1 MRSAKIAALAVFVG
15 LAVTAPAAADTPADS
30 PKQPDPLF
38 EEFICPAGSELV
50 LRDGMR
56 GGGNP
61 YRLMSINEDG
71 ITAKFCNGFRCKN
84 MFAWELFFARC
95 EPYL

>member
-1 MRSAKIAALAVFVG
+1 MRTAKIAVPALVAC
-15 LAVTAPAAADTPADS
+15 LAAMVPAAADIPADS

-38 EEFICPAGSELV
+38 EEFVCPAESELV
-50 LRDGMR
+50 LRDRTR

-71 ITAKFCNGFRCKN
+71 RTAKFCNEFRCKN
-84 MFAWELFFARC
+84 VFAWELFFARC